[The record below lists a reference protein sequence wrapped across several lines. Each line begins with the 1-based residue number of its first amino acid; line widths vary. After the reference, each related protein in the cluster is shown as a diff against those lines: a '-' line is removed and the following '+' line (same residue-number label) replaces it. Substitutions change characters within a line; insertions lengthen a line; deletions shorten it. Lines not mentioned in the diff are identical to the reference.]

1 MEFLFG
7 LINIQSM
14 LLVALL
20 FLPLER
26 LLPRRREQRMLRR
39 AWVTD
44 SIYFL
49 INRVPISI
57 GLVAIVVLAMTLG
70 EHFVPAGFRTMVA
83 DQPLWLQV
91 IELIVVADLLFYTLH
106 RLFHSVPLLWRF
118 HAVHHSIE
126 DLDWLAAHRIHP
138 VDQILT
144 KGASLIPCFALGFTA
159 EAILAFS
166 LIYQWHTLLLHANVR
181 VNIGP
186 LRWLIASP
194 EFHHW
199 HHADYPEAWNRNFGA
214 QLPLWDVLFGT
225 ANMSAGKFPSR
236 YGIGETLPASYLSQ
250 LLYPFRSNSKD
261 EQPAPLAP
269 EGQSA

>member
-1 MEFLFG
+1 MEFLSG
-7 LINIQSM
+7 LIDVQSM

-26 LLPRRREQRMLRR
+26 LLPRRREQRMFRR
-39 AWVTD
+39 GWAIDAT
-44 SIYFL
+44 YFL
-49 INRVPISI
+49 INRVPITI
-57 GLVAIVVLAMTLG
+57 GLVAIVVVAMALG
-70 EHFVPAGFRTMVA
+70 ERFVPGNFRTMVA

-91 IELIVVADLLFYTLH
+91 IELIVVADFLFYTSH
-106 RLFHSVPLLWRF
+106 RLFHSVQLLWRF

-126 DLDWLAAHRIHP
+126 DLDWLAAHRVHP

-159 EAILAFS
+159 EAIIIFS

-186 LRWLIASP
+186 LRWLVAAP

-199 HHADYPEAWNRNFGA
+199 HHADHPEAWNRNFGA
-214 QLPLWDVLFGT
+214 QLPLWDLLFGT
-225 ANMSAGKFPSR
+225 ANMTH
-236 YGIGETLPASYLSQ
+236 ETLPARYGIDETMPASYPSQ
-250 LLYPFRSNSKD
+250 LLHPFRPKAEKSV
-261 EQPAPLAP
+261 
-269 EGQSA
+269 

>member
-1 MEFLFG
+1 MDFLLGFIDVQN
-7 LINIQSM
+7 L

-26 LLPRRREQRMLRR
+26 LLPRRREQRIFRPG
-39 AWVTD
+39 WVTD
-44 SIYFL
+44 TIYF
-49 INRVPISI
+49 IVNRVPIGI
-57 GLVAIVVLAMTLG
+57 GVVAIVVLAMVLG
-70 EHFVPAGFRTMVA
+70 ERFVPGVLRTMVA

-91 IELIVVADLLFYTLH
+91 IELIVVADLLFYTFH

-144 KGASLIPCFALGFTA
+144 KGASLIPCFTLGFTA
-159 EAILAFS
+159 EAILIFS

-181 VNIGP
+181 VDIGP

-199 HHADYPEAWNRNFGA
+199 HHADNPEAWNRNFGA
-214 QLPLWDVLFGT
+214 QLSFWDLLFGT
-225 ANMSAGKFPSR
+225 ANMTHGTLPAR
-236 YGIGETLPASYLSQ
+236 YGIDEKMPASYPSQ
-250 LLYPFRSNSKD
+250 LLHPFRRKA
-261 EQPAPLAP
+261 EKT
-269 EGQSA
+269 G